1 MKKSIFIFSVL
12 CLLLMSSCS
21 TEKVLEDTIGIDPN
35 FRVAESTINSN
46 SASREVVDACYTTN
60 LIAGQNYIAG
70 VVTVELEGNDLI
82 ITYTTNEDWTID
94 ATHMSI
100 GNCEDQEIPTT
111 GSGNPK
117 VGKFEHSSE
126 HSTGVN
132 QVVYMVDW
140 LVAEDG
146 NRYCFAAHAEVTGPT
161 GGETA
166 WAEGIEFDGKSWAMY
181 IDANLSDCTEDGNP
195 PQR

>member
-1 MKKSIFIFSVL
+1 MKKSIFLFSAL
-12 CLLLMSSCS
+12 CLLLIYSCS
-21 TEKVLEDTIGIDPN
+21 TEKVSEDQTSINPN

-46 SASREVVDACYTTN
+46 SSSREVVDACYTTN

-70 VVTVELEGNDLI
+70 VVTVELEGDDLI
-82 ITYTTNEDWTID
+82 ITYTTNEDWTIN

-117 VGKFEHSSE
+117 VGKFEHSTE
-126 HSTGVN
+126 HSEGVN
-132 QVVYMVDW
+132 QVVYMVAW
-140 LVAEDG
+140 KVAEDG
-146 NRYCFAAHAEVTGPT
+146 NHYCFAAHAEVTGPT

-181 IDANLSDCTEDGNP
+181 VEGN
-195 PQR
+195 

>member
-1 MKKSIFIFSVL
+1 MKKVIYLFSAL
-12 CLLLMSSCS
+12 CLLLIVSCS
-21 TEKVLEDTIGIDPN
+21 SDKVSEDPINIDPN
-35 FRVAESTINSN
+35 FRVSESSINN
-46 SASREVVDACYTTN
+46 NITGRDVIDPCFTTN

-82 ITYTTNEDWTID
+82 ITYTTNDDWTIS
-94 ATHMSI
+94 ATHLSI

-117 VGKFEHSSE
+117 VGKFEHSTE
-126 HSTGVN
+126 HSDGVN

-140 LVAEDG
+140 SVAENG
-146 NRYCFAAHAEVTGPT
+146 NHYCFAAHAEVTGPT
-161 GGETA
+161 GKETA
-166 WAEGIEFDGKSWAMY
+166 WAEGLDFGGNSWAMY
-181 IDANLSDCTEDGNP
+181 IDANLSDCTDDGLP